1 LFRRR
6 LPTAVFALIAVAA
19 QPILHAADQEPALQ
33 FRIDEAPYINS
44 FVRDGPVAAHL
55 VLRSGAEPR
64 IIIAFPAGNSGI
76 GVWFERLAKPVTW
89 KVLAP
94 PHPTSVRDAQG
105 RPLRGIVTE
114 LEANAPTLQIREAL
128 LSSVRVL
135 RDYQSLGTVP
145 REVLVEPSQ
154 VRDRLTWE
162 RDRLDGAA
170 GYRLSI
176 EAANGDVVE
185 AKRLH
190 TGSSSLLRLRITAV
204 TGETPLTPIPAG
216 ELLTSRAGLD
226 LRARQVLTFLSYRE
240 KFLAGSWRFNTYFG
254 RDTLMSMALLGPALQ
269 PRAIEDGIGSVLE
282 RLSPDGEVAHEEEV
296 GEFAV
301 LRNREAHGSPRGEPR
316 YDYGMID
323 GSFLL
328 PIVLEEWLLDDPRGR
343 RRATIFL
350 ATRTASG
357 ETYGQVMMRNLH
369 WILAQT
375 TPFARDPV
383 PGNLISIKSG
393 RNTGQWRDSEQ
404 GLGGGRY
411 PYDVNVALVPAALD
425 SIQRLHASGLLAR
438 YGTIPQRQ
446 RLAESQ
452 KQLRIWERYAPVFFE
467 VQVSPD
473 DARAAVSRYASR
485 VGIHTAL
492 LSRPLPANEPLRFD
506 ALSLDAA
513 AHPIPIMH
521 SDVGFTLLF
530 GNPTSAQLARALG
543 AITRQFPEGLWT
555 PIGVMVASPAFAGD
569 LLQGEFGRSAYHGTV
584 VWSWQQAVLAAG
596 LERQLARPD
605 VPDELREELAR
616 ARALL
621 WAAIDAASSFRS
633 SELWSWSFSGGCYRI
648 EPFGASSA
656 DVDESNA
663 AQLWSTVFLAIRHPS
678 EGDVRSQG
686 PDRPV
691 RIGSCVR

>member
-1 LFRRR
+1 MASTA
-6 LPTAVFALIAVAA
+6 LPTLYAA
-19 QPILHAADQEPALQ
+19 GQEPALQ

-64 IIIAFPAGNSGI
+64 IIVAFPAGNSGV
-76 GVWFERLAKPVTW
+76 GVWFEKLAKPLSW
-89 KVLAP
+89 KVLASP
-94 PHPTSVRDAQG
+94 RPTSVRDAQG
-105 RPLRGIVTE
+105 RELRGIVME
-114 LEANAPTLQIREAL
+114 LEADAATLQVREVL

-135 RDYQSLGTVP
+135 RDYQSLGSAP
-145 REVLVEPSQ
+145 REVLAEASQ
-154 VRDRLTWE
+154 AGRRVTWE

-170 GYRLSI
+170 GYKLSI
-176 EAANGDVVE
+176 EVLNGEVGE
-185 AKRLH
+185 EKRLQAENS
-190 TGSSSLLRLRITAV
+190 GALRLRVTAV
-204 TGETPLTPIPAG
+204 TGEAPLTPIPAS
-216 ELLTSRAGLD
+216 ELLNDRAGSD
-226 LRARQVLTFLSYRE
+226 TRARQVLTFLSYRE

-254 RDTLMSMALLGPALQ
+254 RDTLMSIVLLRPALQ
-269 PRAIEDGIGSVLE
+269 PRAIEDGIGSVIE

-301 LRNREAHGSPRGEPR
+301 LRNRETQGRPSDEPR

-343 RRATIFL
+343 RRAASFL

-357 ETYGQVMMRNLH
+357 EAYGQAIMRNFEWVLT
-369 WILAQT
+369 QT

-383 PGNLISIKSG
+383 AGNLVSIKSG

-411 PYDVNVALVPAALD
+411 PYDVNVAMVPAALE

-438 YGTIPQRQ
+438 YGTAPQRQ

-452 KQLRIWERYAPVFFE
+452 KQLRSWEQHAPALFE
-467 VQVSPD
+467 VRVPPD
-473 DARAAVSRYASR
+473 ETSAKIARYASR
-485 VGIHTAL
+485 VGVDRAPVEGVPFAR
-492 LSRPLPANEPLRFD
+492 SLPAHEPFRFD

-513 AHPIPIMH
+513 ARPIPIMH

-530 GNPTSAQLARALG
+530 GNPTTEQLTRAL
-543 AITRQFPEGLWT
+543 AVITRPFPEGLWT
-555 PIGVMVASPAFAGD
+555 PIGLLVANPALAED
-569 LLQGEFGRSAYHGTV
+569 RLQNEFGRSAYHGTV

-605 VPDELREELAR
+605 VPKELREELAR
-616 ARALL
+616 ARSLL
-621 WAAIDAASSFRS
+621 WIAIDAASSFRT
-633 SELWSWSFSGGCYRI
+633 SELWSWSFSRGCYRI
-648 EPFGASSA
+648 EPFGASST

-678 EGDVRSQG
+678 EADVRSHGLDSLIRQRRSG
-686 PDRPV
+686 
-691 RIGSCVR
+691 C